1 MSCEDGRAED
11 MLAAVMAVT
20 ADLSQVTDLDAVLDR
35 VLLEAR
41 RLTRADA
48 GSVFLVEDGRL
59 VFSYTQN
66 DTLFRADEGNRHLY
80 DHFDLAIDDRSIA
93 GYAALR
99 GEQVVVEDAYDLPA
113 GVPYSFNRSFDES
126 SKYITRSILT
136 VPLKT
141 SRGKVV
147 GVVQVINSLD
157 DAGRPVPFTPR
168 HGHTVGY
175 FASHAA
181 SAIERAR
188 LTREMVLRM
197 IRMAELR
204 DPKETGAH
212 VNRVGAY
219 SAELYARWAARRGL
233 PPEEITK
240 KKDLLR
246 IASML
251 HDVGKV
257 ATPDVILKK
266 PGKLT
271 DDEFA
276 VMKLHTVFG
285 FRLFAETSSELDL
298 MSAQIALD
306 HHERWNGR
314 GYPGQVADPWA
325 EDVAPGPGKQGE
337 AISIYGRI
345 VALADVYD
353 ALISKRVY
361 KEPWEE
367 HTVLDHIQA
376 ESGQHFDPEV
386 VEAFLAIYDTI
397 QAIRGRYA
405 SP

>member
-1 MSCEDGRAED
+1 MSSAESRAED
-11 MLAAVMAVT
+11 TLAAVMAVT
-20 ADLSQVTDLDAVLDR
+20 ADLAQVTDLDAVLDR

-48 GSVFLVEDGRL
+48 GSVFLVEEGRL
-59 VFSYTQN
+59 AFSYTQN
-66 DTLFRADEGNRHLY
+66 DTLFKADEGNRHLY
-80 DHFDLAIDDRSIA
+80 DHFDLAIDERSIA
-93 GYAALR
+93 GYAALT
-99 GEQVVVEDAYDLPA
+99 GEQVVVEDAYRLPE

-126 SKYITRSILT
+126 SRYTTRSILA

-157 DAGRPVPFTPR
+157 EEGRAVPFSGR
-168 HGHTVGY
+168 HGPTVGY

-219 SAELYARWAARRGL
+219 SAELYARWACRRGL
-233 PPEEITK
+233 SPEEITK

-257 ATPDVILKK
+257 AIPDQILKK
-266 PGKLT
+266 PGRLT
-271 DDEFA
+271 EAEFG

-298 MSAQIALD
+298 MSAEIALD

-314 GYPGQVADPWA
+314 GYPGRLDDPWA
-325 EDVAPGPGKQGE
+325 EGLEPGPGKEGE

-353 ALISKRVY
+353 ALVSKRVY

-367 HTVLDHIQA
+367 QSVLDHIRA
-376 ESGQHFDPEV
+376 EAGQHFDPEL
-386 VEAFLAIYDTI
+386 VESFFAIYDTI
-397 QAIRGRYA
+397 QAIRSRYA